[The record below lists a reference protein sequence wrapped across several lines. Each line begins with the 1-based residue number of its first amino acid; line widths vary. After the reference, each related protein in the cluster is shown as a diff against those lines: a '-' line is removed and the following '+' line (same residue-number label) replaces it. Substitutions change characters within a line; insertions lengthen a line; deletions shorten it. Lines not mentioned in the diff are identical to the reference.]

1 MKRITIF
8 FVILVAVGVCLSLAL
23 NRKMGSLSNRDTPR
37 IGEGKPAFLQSDP
50 DHYLRSRLG

>member
-23 NRKMGSLSNRDTPR
+23 NRQMGSPDKRTTPR
-37 IGEGKPAFLQSDP
+37 IGEGKPAFLQSSP
-50 DHYLRSRLG
+50 AHYLRSRLG